1 MRVAVS
7 GLPIRIEE
15 EYGPLNRPFLAKSP
29 PYPILWEKKNNN
41 QKDKNMPLALP
52 DPSFALR
59 SEVLSDEERISLK
72 GLRKALRLFEVADAC
87 AVLQGEL
94 TEGVKDKQ
102 YYLFRWAGKW
112 TVVFM
117 ERGEYHRHA
126 CYFDRAQDACDYVFW
141 KLTTKSPVTHKLE
154 DADIAA

>member
-1 MRVAVS
+1 
-7 GLPIRIEE
+7 
-15 EYGPLNRPFLAKSP
+15 
-29 PYPILWEKKNNN
+29 
-41 QKDKNMPLALP
+41 MPLALP

-59 SEVLSDEERISLK
+59 SDDLSDVERLALK
-72 GLRKALRLFEVADAC
+72 GLRKALRLFQVNDLS
-87 AVLQGEL
+87 AVIQGE
-94 TEGVKDKQ
+94 TTDGVKDKQ

-126 CYFDRAQDACDYVFW
+126 CYFDRAQDACDYLFW
-141 KLTTKSPVTHKLE
+141 KLTTKSPVTLKLE